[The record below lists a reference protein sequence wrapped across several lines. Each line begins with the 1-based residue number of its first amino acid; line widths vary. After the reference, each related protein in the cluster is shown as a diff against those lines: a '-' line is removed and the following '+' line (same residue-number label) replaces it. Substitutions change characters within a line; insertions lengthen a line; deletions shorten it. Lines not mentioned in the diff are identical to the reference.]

1 VCEPLPQSAGHKVA
15 DRCQVSTKFTPIAS
29 ALINTSPRPGEGRGL
44 FDVLQ
49 DFGSTGCDD
58 FDGVHGHDSN
68 LTLNTL
74 SMNEV
79 QRPTRDVVAE
89 NIDGA
94 GQAHESGGSAS
105 VRPR

>member
-1 VCEPLPQSAGHKVA
+1 MLGA
-15 DRCQVSTKFTPIAS
+15 DEVHTDRFGFDQDSTATGGG
-29 ALINTSPRPGEGRGL
+29 PRL
-44 FDVLQ
+44 VDVPQ

-58 FDGVHGHDSN
+58 FDDVHGQGSN

-74 SMNEV
+74 SMKRG

-94 GQAHESGGSAS
+94 GQAHESDGSA
-105 VRPR
+105 RLMTTR